1 MKTNEFQK
9 RLLSSIILI
18 PLTLICIYQGSIL
31 FNFFL
36 LILLILSIYE
46 WKKISNKKFLFIFG
60 LIFLFF
66 SFYTAY
72 EIRNAF
78 NYNGLFIFLFLIII
92 CVSSDLGGYTFGK
105 IFKGPKLTK
114 ISPNKTYSGVLG
126 SFVLSIILTS
136 FFVYRIEY
144 LEITILELNINLIIL
159 IIVLSFISQTGD
171 LLISYFKRKSNLQDT
186 GNLIPGHGGILD
198 RIDGIIFV
206 IPTFYFLKKLFF
218 YI

>member
-1 MKTNEFQK
+1 MKINEFQK

-36 LILLILSIYE
+36 LISLILSIYE
-46 WKKISNKKFLFIFG
+46 WKKISNQKILFIFG
-60 LIFLFF
+60 LIFLLF

-78 NYNGLFIFLFLIII
+78 TYNGLFIFLFLIII

-126 SFVLSIILTS
+126 SFLLSIILTS
-136 FFVYRIEY
+136 FFVHKIKH
-144 LEITILELNINLIIL
+144 LEIKMLELNINLIIL

-206 IPTFYFLKKLFF
+206 IPIFYLFKNLFF

>member
-78 NYNGLFIFLFLIII
+78 NYNGLFIFLFLTII

>member
-1 MKTNEFQK
+1 MKINEFQK

-36 LILLILSIYE
+36 LISLILSIYE
-46 WKKISNKKFLFIFG
+46 WKKISNQKILFIFG
-60 LIFLFF
+60 LIFLLF

-78 NYNGLFIFLFLIII
+78 TYNGLFIFLFLIII

-126 SFVLSIILTS
+126 SFLLSIILTS
-136 FFVYRIEY
+136 FFVYKIKH
-144 LEITILELNINLIIL
+144 LEIKMLELNINLIIL

-206 IPTFYFLKKLFF
+206 IPIFYLFKNLFF